1 MKEFLFITDVHRGEC
16 ESYNID
22 TDMIA
27 VFRISEL
34 LEILSEDIQALID
47 NKEYDGIETVEDAF
61 WDIIYESNKGD
72 EVEIEEVDEN
82 YFKENATRL
91 FKLFE
96 DADTQPAWDLLHE
109 KQLYGLNFF
118 SRIKGRFKQTVIFE

>member
-1 MKEFLFITDVHRGEC
+1 MKEFLFITDVRRGEC
-16 ESYNID
+16 ELYNID

-82 YFKENATRL
+82 YFKENTTEL
-91 FKLFE
+91 FKLFT
-96 DADTQPAWDLLHE
+96 DADSDPAWDLLHE
-109 KQLYGLNFF
+109 KQLYNLNLF
-118 SRIKGRFKQTVIFE
+118 SKFKSRFKQTVVFE